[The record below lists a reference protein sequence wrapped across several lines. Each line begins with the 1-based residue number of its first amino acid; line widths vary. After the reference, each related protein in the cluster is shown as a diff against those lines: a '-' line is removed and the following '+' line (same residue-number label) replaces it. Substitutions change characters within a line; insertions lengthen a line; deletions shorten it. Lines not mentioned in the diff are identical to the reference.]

1 MKFKHGLPVAVAC
14 VAVGASAASQSIF
27 AALVLLIGKGFGFGT
42 AWSGLLFVAYYMFGL
57 AACLFA
63 GRLVDVFGR
72 HHSISV
78 GLALFAAAAV
88 LLSFANWFPLAAAGV
103 AALGAAA
110 AFVLIAGMGVF
121 CSLPGGGFPGCVPV
135 AAAAMACGATLGA
148 GYCALMLLCGHG
160 WQEIYFFLGAAVL
173 ALSLFSGAVH
183 FPQLAPDRDWQAEF
197 RSALRLR
204 RLYPAYIALAFYA
217 GVEISATGWMS
228 GYMVKALGYT
238 PAIAAIAL
246 TLLWACVCVGRMLCS
261 RLAGA
266 MNAAGLF
273 MILTAVL
280 VVSLCLCA
288 AVPDGRLFWIAVFGA
303 GLGLS
308 GLWQLLA
315 GSALAGNAGTP
326 TFAVMMLWECIG
338 AAVIPFAAGVLGS
351 CFGMGCVLGCA
362 VALAVLCAGFAPRV
376 LSKRL
381 RAKPAAAPRELAVE
395 VPLVQP
401 VPVKWELFDQEA
413 VEDEELGNTEGVGYL
428 EGVDA
433 GAEEE
438 DAYLDTDYPE
448 GLVSVDDAEYEGE
461 VEYVEG
467 PEYEGEAE
475 YAEEPAYEEELEYS
489 EEPGYESEP
498 EYEEDPGYEDG
509 TEYTEGTADAGGE
522 GYPEEAV
529 PEDGE
534 AEKTADAAQE
544 S

>member
-110 AFVLIAGMGVF
+110 VFVLIAGMGVF

-273 MILTAVL
+273 MILTAVWFR
-280 VVSLCLCA
+280 CA
-288 AVPDGRLFWIAVFGA
+288 CALPCRTGVCFGLRCSVQ
-303 GLGLS
+303 GLGFPVCGSCWLAAR
-308 GLWQLLA
+308 LL
-315 GSALAGNAGTP
+315 GTP
-326 TFAVMMLWECIG
+326 G
-338 AAVIPFAAGVLGS
+338 RRP
-351 CFGMGCVLGCA
+351 
-362 VALAVLCAGFAPRV
+362 
-376 LSKRL
+376 L
-381 RAKPAAAPRELAVE
+381 R
-395 VPLVQP
+395 
-401 VPVKWELFDQEA
+401 
-413 VEDEELGNTEGVGYL
+413 
-428 EGVDA
+428 
-433 GAEEE
+433 
-438 DAYLDTDYPE
+438 
-448 GLVSVDDAEYEGE
+448 
-461 VEYVEG
+461 
-467 PEYEGEAE
+467 
-475 YAEEPAYEEELEYS
+475 
-489 EEPGYESEP
+489 
-498 EYEEDPGYEDG
+498 
-509 TEYTEGTADAGGE
+509 
-522 GYPEEAV
+522 
-529 PEDGE
+529 
-534 AEKTADAAQE
+534 
-544 S
+544 